1 MLFNDLCARSRVR
14 IDDDQARN
22 IIGDLYS
29 INIALHSLQDVFKW
43 KKWVKSIRYG
53 GIPKLNNDSV
63 RKRYEDQIYYRSLLI
78 SSACK

>member
-43 KKWVKSIRYG
+43 KKWVKS
-53 GIPKLNNDSV
+53 N
-63 RKRYEDQIYYRSLLI
+63 
-78 SSACK
+78 